1 MATRKLKPSFSCSV
15 SCPYC
20 TLFKLRLVGLVLQA
34 CVCAYSIVPDLR
46 FGGSHACQKTHNQTG
61 CDGYIPI
68 KGVPSFLVM
77 EKIWLFNIHIYLVY
91 SSTTISLWKTVLCSL
106 LCCIVRPGTCKNRK
120 TGSIVTA

>member
-46 FGGSHACQKTHNQTG
+46 FGGCHACQKTHNQTG

-68 KGVPSFLVM
+68 KGVPFVFL
-77 EKIWLFNIHIYLVY
+77 
-91 SSTTISLWKTVLCSL
+91 
-106 LCCIVRPGTCKNRK
+106 
-120 TGSIVTA
+120 